1 MEKRENGRRI
11 RKKRISDK
19 KRERKE
25 SENYKTENGRKL
37 VMKEREER
45 EKKRKRDKG
54 EKSCGVKIYI
64 FVTIKS
70 LISRPVLFNQ
80 M

>member
-1 MEKRENGRRI
+1 
-11 RKKRISDK
+11 
-19 KRERKE
+19 
-25 SENYKTENGRKL
+25 
-37 VMKEREER
+37 MKEREER
-45 EKKRKRDKG
+45 EKKKKRDKG

-64 FVTIKS
+64 FVTNKS